1 MNLSEDFIRELT
13 LRAISELGSSAN
25 PASVKK
31 YIENYLSKNVQNQP
45 TGFTTSK
52 NSANNNESFA
62 SPYSTSPDL
71 SGIGES
77 KLNHEHH
84 PNFGITR
91 NNRVLLT
98 SFGINNMG
106 IVASITKV
114 LAESKCDVL
123 DISQKIMQE
132 FYTLIMLIDITN
144 SNKDL
149 KELQETLGNVAQML
163 NIKIYLQHEDLFRF
177 MHRI

>member
-31 YIENYLSKNVQNQP
+31 YIEEYLSKNVSNQSS
-45 TGFTTSK
+45 GFSTSK
-52 NSANNNESFA
+52 SLPGTDENFEN
-62 SPYSTSPDL
+62 
-71 SGIGES
+71 
-77 KLNHEHH
+77 KVKHEL
-84 PNFGITR
+84 PSDFGIKR
-91 NNRVLLT
+91 SNRVLLT

-114 LAESKCDVL
+114 LADSKCDVL

-149 KELQETLGNVAQML
+149 KELQETINNVAQML